1 VQDYQCYDLED
12 WNKDIQDHENLKYY
26 TNLPKRLLKM
36 KFHHIV
42 FMKFVSM
49 DYVYTQ
55 FKLEK
60 FNILHNQY
68 HVSIVLYNIYIL
80 L

>member
-1 VQDYQCYDLED
+1 
-12 WNKDIQDHENLKYY
+12 
-26 TNLPKRLLKM
+26 M

-60 FNILHNQY
+60 FIILHNQY
-68 HVSIVLYNIYIL
+68 HVSIILYSIYIL